1 MIGDT
6 SALLDALIGALRRRR
21 VGLQTAVTVD
31 AITVGPQG
39 VTGLTVGGEHRP
51 FDTVVSTAPKGIVH
65 IDAIP
70 KTGLYGGVNHIL
82 GLGMNSYLLQNVM

>member
-1 MIGDT
+1 MT
-6 SALLDALIGALRRRR
+6 HWQFA
-21 VGLQTAVTVD
+21 
-31 AITVGPQG
+31 AIHAKGNESLGMQ
-39 VTGLTVGGEHRP
+39 
-51 FDTVVSTAPKGIVH
+51 GIVH